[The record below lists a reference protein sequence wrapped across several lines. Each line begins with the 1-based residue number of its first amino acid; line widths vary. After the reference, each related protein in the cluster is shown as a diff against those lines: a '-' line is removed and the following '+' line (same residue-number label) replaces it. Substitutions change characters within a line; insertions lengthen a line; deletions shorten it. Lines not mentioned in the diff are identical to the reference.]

1 MKKKILNYSFL
12 SIIILSFIFQCNIVS
27 AKSTWHSGMPT
38 NTVGNYTRK
47 TTSMGQKTSE
57 KLHIS
62 KNKFE
67 YGLGDKRVFKHLK
80 YTKLK
85 NNIWIIRGK
94 EVSQD
99 SKPVMYQ
106 KIALKKNKLGIYHEP
121 DTKVNKD
128 RTLKGVK
135 KAKAVN
141 WYKISK

>member
-1 MKKKILNYSFL
+1 MKKKILSYSFL
-12 SIIILSFIFQCNIVS
+12 TIIILSIILPCNIAS
-27 AKSTWHSGMPT
+27 AKTAWHTGVPA
-38 NTVGNYTRK
+38 NTVGTYARK
-47 TTSMGQKTSE
+47 TTSMGQKVSE

-67 YGLGDKRVFKHLK
+67 YGLGDKRIFKHLK

-85 NNIWIIRGK
+85 KNTWIIRGK

-106 KIALKKNKLGIYHEP
+106 KITLKQNKLGVYHEP
-121 DTKVNKD
+121 DAKVDKD
-128 RTLKGVK
+128 RTFKGAK

-141 WYKISK
+141 WYKVSK